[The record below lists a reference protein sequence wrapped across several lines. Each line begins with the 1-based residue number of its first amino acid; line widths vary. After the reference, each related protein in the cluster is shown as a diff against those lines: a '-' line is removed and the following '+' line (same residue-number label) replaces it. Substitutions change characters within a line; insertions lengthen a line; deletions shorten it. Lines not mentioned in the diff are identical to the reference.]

1 MTKLIFSNGNKL
13 EFVIEIYEKIMYSCG
28 TNETHTILPCRK
40 KSVPCGLK
48 IDLWKI
54 NFKMFRRQWEK
65 TLITMGRKAFL
76 NNTNMHMKSTSRKRE
91 SG

>member
-48 IDLWKI
+48 IDL
-54 NFKMFRRQWEK
+54 
-65 TLITMGRKAFL
+65 
-76 NNTNMHMKSTSRKRE
+76 
-91 SG
+91 